1 MSKLPAILPA
11 ATTVLLLAAGGGCA
25 TKDDV
30 AAAGICDIRVA
41 VRADDNLL
49 GGMTY
54 RLDPELTRP
63 HNVRLG
69 A

>member
-1 MSKLPAILPA
+1 MKLE
-11 ATTVLLLAAGGGCA
+11 AGENF
-25 TKDDV
+25 TKDAV

-63 HNVRLG
+63 TTCG
-69 A
+69 